1 MCHFQGM
8 EDGQQSE
15 EIVELACTLRD
26 IATSEAY
33 GGAVQVP
40 ALEMVQIFF
49 NKCTAKDNILHEDF
63 DEIDG
68 SKGNLLLPSP
78 STSHIPRV
86 PVPIL
91 PSATPGLMLL

>member
-1 MCHFQGM
+1 M

-91 PSATPGLMLL
+91 SSATPGLMLL